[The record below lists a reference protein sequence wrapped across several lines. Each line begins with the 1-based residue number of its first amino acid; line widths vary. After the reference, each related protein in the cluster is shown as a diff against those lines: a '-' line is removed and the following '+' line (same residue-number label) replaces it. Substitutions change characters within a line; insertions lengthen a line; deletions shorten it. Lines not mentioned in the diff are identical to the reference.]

1 MKHSEVRRFA
11 QAHPSPIGAHP
22 LDSRLTERR
31 AERFRQVLARRVTR
45 ITVVI
50 DNCYDPHNATA
61 VLRSCE
67 AFGLNEI
74 HVITPRNRFKVNK
87 QISQG
92 AHLYTTVHA
101 HPSIFEAYDS
111 LKSRNFRIIASS
123 LSAESTV
130 DPHELAF
137 EANPIALV
145 FGNEESG
152 LSEESLDGAD
162 GSFYIPMSG
171 FTQSLNLSVTV
182 AVALYSIRHAA
193 LAGDEIGDMSTDEQR
208 STYDNWIRRQTEP
221 NHEAR

>member
-1 MKHSEVRRFA
+1 MKHTEVRSFA
-11 QAHPSPIGAHP
+11 TIHPSSIGSHP

-50 DNCYDPHNATA
+50 DDCYDPHNATA

-67 AFGLNEI
+67 AFGLSEI
-74 HVITPRNRFKVNK
+74 HVVTPRNRFGVNK
-87 QISQG
+87 KISQG
-92 AHLYTTVHA
+92 AHLYTRVRSHG
-101 HPSIFEAYDS
+101 SIAAAYEY
-111 LKSRNFRIIASS
+111 LKSRSFRILASS
-123 LSAESTV
+123 LSEDATV
-130 DPHELAF
+130 DPHELSAVSY
-137 EANPIALV
+137 PIALV

-152 LSEESLDGAD
+152 VSAEGLERAD
-162 GSFYIPMSG
+162 GGFRIPMSG